1 MLVEGDASPSS
12 LPLDPPL
19 PLVTTVVLP
28 VPLTD
33 AYIPIV
39 WLRIDDGR
47 SRVARSLYDRKLGQL
62 SRRSVHINICVCRL
76 RRYAVYVMYMYLM
89 SFMCRKSKDG

>member
-47 SRVARSLYDRKLGQL
+47 PRVARSLYDRKLGQL
-62 SRRSVHINICVCRL
+62 SRRSVHINIMRVSSATLCR
-76 RRYAVYVMYMYLM
+76 VYYVHVFNVIYV
-89 SFMCRKSKDG
+89 S